1 MKIWIDDI
9 RVAPEGYTWCKSVN
23 EAKRKIEEMEE
34 VGIVIEKISLDH
46 DAGDYATDGGDFI
59 KVLDWMEETGRAYP
73 CRIHTANPVGHQNMM
88 MVVQKNGWKLE
99 RDL

>member
-46 DAGDYATDGGDFI
+46 DAGDIFI
-59 KVLDWMEETGRAYP
+59 MDVL
-73 CRIHTANPVGHQNMM
+73 
-88 MVVQKNGWKLE
+88 KL
-99 RDL
+99 